1 MDFMIMSTDSV
12 PWVLTALGGA
22 TVLLIGWVFRLEMK
36 LRSFT
41 RGKSGAS
48 LEGTIGEILAHHSA
62 TEDFKKKHTAYLE
75 RVHQRLTNA
84 ARGIATIRYNALTGD
99 TSGMQSFATA
109 ILSERGDGVVFSSI
123 HSRAGTRMYAKPVV
137 AFASEHE
144 LSQEE
149 IDAIATARSRCEA
162 C

>member
-1 MDFMIMSTDSV
+1 MDFIAVNADSV
-12 PWVLTALGGA
+12 PWIIAALGG
-22 TVLLIGWVFRLEMK
+22 TTILLIGWVLRLEIK
-36 LRSFT
+36 LRAFT

-48 LEGTIGEILAHHSA
+48 LEGTIGDILAHHNA

-84 ARGIATIRYNALTGD
+84 ARGIATIRFNALTGD

-109 ILSERGDGVVFSSI
+109 ILSEKGDGVVFSSI

-137 AFASEHE
+137 GFASEHE
-144 LSQEE
+144 LNQEE
-149 IDAIATARSRCEA
+149 IDAITAARSRCET